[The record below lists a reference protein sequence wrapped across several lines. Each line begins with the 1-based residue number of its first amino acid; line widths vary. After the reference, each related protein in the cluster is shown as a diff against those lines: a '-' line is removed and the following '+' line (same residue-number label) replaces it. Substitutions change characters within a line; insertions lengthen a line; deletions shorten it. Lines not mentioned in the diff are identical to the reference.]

1 MATKASPNI
10 QAAYGKPSDSAN
22 SSTVGGT
29 SSSAVGKT
37 STTSPTLS
45 SVSWM
50 HVSSIAQI
58 SETNTPGTDH
68 STLATSQYTLSS
80 PISFSSPTPTHSSEA
95 DGNQSQPLT
104 SEQVAGVVIAAV
116 TGGLLVFVPLIW
128 WCLRARR
135 RRADYLPMNG
145 DPSTGDHEGK
155 PPKRNTHEWVK
166 PELDGLEARTHRDGM
181 MTPLEL
187 DGGILASAAEIY
199 EMGGPQFQPQELET
213 NGLLYAAQ
221 GLGPILEE
229 ESPTLGRHTHPV
241 RIGDA

>member
-1 MATKASPNI
+1 
-10 QAAYGKPSDSAN
+10 
-22 SSTVGGT
+22 
-29 SSSAVGKT
+29 
-37 STTSPTLS
+37 
-45 SVSWM
+45 M

-58 SETNTPGTDH
+58 SETNTP
-68 STLATSQYTLSS
+68 STAHLPLATSQNTLSS
-80 PISFSSPTPTHSSEA
+80 QTSLTSPTPSSVA
-95 DGNQSQPLT
+95 DDNQSQPLT

-116 TGGLLVFVPLIW
+116 MGGLLVFVPLIW

-135 RRADYLPMNG
+135 HRADYLPMNA
-145 DPSTGDHEGK
+145 DPSTASDHEGK
-155 PPKRNTHEWVK
+155 PPKLNTHEWVK